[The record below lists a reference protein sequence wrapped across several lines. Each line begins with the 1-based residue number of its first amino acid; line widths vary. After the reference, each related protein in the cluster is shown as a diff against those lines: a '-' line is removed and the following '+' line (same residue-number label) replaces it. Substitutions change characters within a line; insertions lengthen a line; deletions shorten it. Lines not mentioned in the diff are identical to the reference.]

1 MLIDSAQ
8 THDVCGVHDDEA
20 QERHVD
26 EVASPEEVLRA
37 IGWVAEL
44 TYPARVEFAP
54 EALLQVLMVP
64 WSCDDGDAACEAAD
78 AGVPRSPV
86 GIRWPLDLVTCEGEE
101 VDGVSCVAEVVEV
114 ALALCDAGVLHITHI
129 DEVRRTVFAG
139 HSEASR
145 DEISTLHTDRV
156 EVATPRDETVE
167 MDLIIATTA
176 RAGGDDLARGDE
188 GGGAQGVA
196 LLVDGT

>member
-1 MLIDSAQ
+1 MLIDSTQ
-8 THDVCGVHDDEA
+8 SHNVRGVHDDEA

-26 EVASPEEVLRA
+26 EVASPEEVLWA

-54 EALLQVLMVP
+54 EALLQVLVVA
-64 WSCDDGDAACEAAD
+64 WCCDDGDAACEAAD

-86 GIRWPLDLVTCEGEE
+86 GVRRPLDLVTCEGEE

-114 ALALCDAGVLHITHI
+114 ALALSNTGILYITHI
-129 DEVRRTVFAG
+129 DEVRRTVFTG

-145 DEISTLHTDRV
+145 DGVSALHADRV
-156 EVATPRDETVE
+156 EVAAPRDEAVE
-167 MDLIIATTA
+167 MDLVIASTA
-176 RAGGDDLARGDE
+176 RAGGDDFARGDE
-188 GGGAQGVA
+188 GDGAEGVA
-196 LLVDGT
+196 LLVDST